1 MGPGGSQRSPP
12 PRPYR
17 TEGQQRSRR
26 AAARPPTPQRHP
38 GPKEELGRA
47 HLARQ
52 TRCRDAAHSHNGNR
66 VRVDSGFSLSQSTYD
81 KQSQKRPTW
90 TTQPAGGRPPRPATS
105 KGPAPCATASPQQL
119 SERARKRARELSGPA
134 WQEARCREAI
144 LQVGQRDGKTAKP
157 QYSTPRA
164 KSPPHVAHP

>member
-66 VRVDSGFSLSQSTYD
+66 VRVDSGFSLSQSTGMTNNRKTSHMD
-81 KQSQKRPTW
+81 DTTCRRPSPTSRYL
-90 TTQPAGGRPPRPATS
+90 QGAGPLCNSFSAAAVGA
-105 KGPAPCATASPQQL
+105 CAQA
-119 SERARKRARELSGPA
+119 SERAVGPSLARGA
-134 WQEARCREAI
+134 
-144 LQVGQRDGKTAKP
+144 LQRSHSTSWPERWENGQATI
-157 QYSTPRA
+157 
-164 KSPPHVAHP
+164 